1 MFLYDVASFQQF
13 LSDNNI
19 LATTAGVLIAYSAW
33 DLIQS
38 FVGDLTL
45 PAIYFVFIQRFI
57 SNKFVSKVFEPVNKM
72 NIPKFISRLISF
84 IIVLVITFWT
94 IHYIITNFST
104 NSTNSTAPAARIPT
118 ISDNNSKSESS
129 RNK

>member
-104 NSTNSTAPAARIPT
+104 NSTAPVAPARIST
-118 ISDNNSKSESS
+118 ISDNNSKSESA